1 MHKKNINTIYTIGHT
16 TRSLED
22 FVELLRA
29 NKIDK
34 LIDIR
39 SFPSS
44 RKYPQFNKE
53 SLATSLPQHGIMY
66 EHKVDLG
73 GRRKVQ
79 KDSKNNRWHNKSFR
93 GYADYMET
101 DKFED
106 AISDLEETASQTRVA
121 IMCSEAV
128 WWRCHRS
135 MVADYLKAKG
145 WDVEHIMTINK
156 TEEHPYTSP
165 AIVVGNKVIYHD
177 KELFD

>member
-1 MHKKNINTIYTIGHT
+1 MHKKNINTIYTIGHS

-39 SFPSS
+39 SFPGS

-79 KDSKNNRWHNKSFR
+79 KDSKNNRWHNESFR

-106 AISDLEETASQTRVA
+106 AIRDLEETASQTRVA
-121 IMCSEAV
+121 IMCTEAGKV
-128 WWRCHRS
+128 SGKIIKVHKK
-135 MVADYLKAKG
+135 DFKYKG
-145 WDVEHIMTINK
+145 YTHHASDDAPQYEIKSDKTDHIAAYKGSALTKI
-156 TEEHPYTSP
+156 
-165 AIVVGNKVIYHD
+165 
-177 KELFD
+177 

>member
-1 MHKKNINTIYTIGHT
+1 MGTLLG
-16 TRSLED
+16 SLED

-106 AISDLEETASQTRVA
+106 AIRDLEETASQTRVA